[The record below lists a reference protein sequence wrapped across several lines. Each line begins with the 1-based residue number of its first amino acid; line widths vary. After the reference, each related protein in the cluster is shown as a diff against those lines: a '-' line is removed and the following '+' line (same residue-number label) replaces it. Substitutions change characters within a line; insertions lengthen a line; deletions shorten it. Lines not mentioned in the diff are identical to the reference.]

1 MKYILLMTGKKVGVE
16 SYLAWSQKDRNAHMA
31 VLRRIAKELTASGE
45 FVATQGLA
53 GPQEAKV
60 VLGEKGGMPVTDGVF
75 PESKEFLLGYWIV
88 DVKTP
93 ERAYAIAG
101 RISAAPGPGGVT
113 TNMPIEV
120 RAFATYAEAKS

>member
-60 VLGEKGGMPVTDGVF
+60 VLGEKGGMPVTDGRSEEHTSELQSLTNLVCR
-75 PESKEFLLGYWIV
+75 LLLE
-88 DVKTP
+88 K
-93 ERAYAIAG
+93 
-101 RISAAPGPGGVT
+101 
-113 TNMPIEV
+113 
-120 RAFATYAEAKS
+120 KKK

>member
-60 VLGEKGGMPVTDGVF
+60 VLGEKGGMHPSERKRVHTAT
-75 PESKEFLLGYWIV
+75 GY
-88 DVKTP
+88 
-93 ERAYAIAG
+93 
-101 RISAAPGPGGVT
+101 
-113 TNMPIEV
+113 
-120 RAFATYAEAKS
+120 

>member
-1 MKYILLMTGKKVGVE
+1 MKYILMMSGTKAGVE
-16 SYLAWSQKDRNAHMA
+16 IYHQWSPKDVQTHFAA
-31 VLRRIAKELTASGE
+31 LTSIAKELTGSGE

-53 GPQEAKV
+53 EPAEAKV
-60 VLGEKGGMPVTDGVF
+60 VRGEKNGLPVTDGIF

-88 DVKTP
+88 DVTTA

-101 RISAAPGPGGVT
+101 QLSAAPGPGGIP

-120 RAFATYAEAKS
+120 RRFADHGPPND